1 LFFLFLFNHATMLRK
16 EFGFGVS
23 VHQIIELFYQ
33 AVFNS
38 IFQKTKKGKESK
50 FFTPFSKT

>member
-1 LFFLFLFNHATMLRK
+1 MLRK